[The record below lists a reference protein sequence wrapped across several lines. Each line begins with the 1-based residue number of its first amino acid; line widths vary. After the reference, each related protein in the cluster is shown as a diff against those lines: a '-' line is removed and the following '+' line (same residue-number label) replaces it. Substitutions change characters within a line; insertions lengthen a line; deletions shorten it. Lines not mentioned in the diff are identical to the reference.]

1 MKQYIVNDP
10 GRHGLQA
17 MRQPDQASA
26 RRTRAPALLLV
37 GHPENASWF
46 GHLVKSRCQ
55 IGRRELLG
63 PYGKRVVAFGA
74 DVRASR
80 ARTFST
86 MSRTN
91 VCSSALDMRCG
102 IRTTMVSRSRYAVTV
117 RVRRLL
123 RRTSTLVRKHR
134 LIAARFGTGWP
145 PSPAGLPSLGP

>member
-1 MKQYIVNDP
+1 MKQYVVNDP

-63 PYGKRVVAFGA
+63 PYGKRVVAFWG
-74 DVRASR
+74 RR
-80 ARTFST
+80 ARLAREDLF
-86 MSRTN
+86 
-91 VCSSALDMRCG
+91 DH
-102 IRTTMVSRSRYAVTV
+102 VSDE
-117 RVRRLL
+117 RLL
-123 RRTSTLVRKHR
+123 VCLGHALWNQNDNGVAFSVRGHGASTTTAPSHLDPRAGS
-134 LIAARFGTGWP
+134 IA
-145 PSPAGLPSLGP
+145 